1 MVAGLFALMLGV
13 NPKQVHAWYMA
24 VYVDAVEWVELPN
37 TLGMSPHCAAA
48 RSAEASRCRL
58 VALKS

>member
-37 TLGMSPHCAAA
+37 TLGMSPHCNGCRYDPALRSGEA
-48 RSAEASRCRL
+48 R
-58 VALKS
+58 